1 MKKLFKIALI
11 SILTLGVLGSASL
24 LVFGRDGHGD
34 LAGTIPEQI
43 DQYLS
48 NEEFQGTVLISK
60 DGETLFKKG
69 YGTAAPNVQNSTDTL
84 YQIASL
90 SKSFTAVAILQLAE
104 KQMLTVDDPL
114 ATYFPDF
121 PNADAITI
129 GHLLSHSSGIPD
141 YLKPDYQFD
150 YSKAWE
156 PEDIIEV
163 VRNEQLEFTPG
174 ESFSY
179 SNTGYVLLG
188 LIIEQ
193 VSGQPYSDYIEEHI
207 FSPSGM
213 QNSMFTIAEGLPV
226 AAGHVE
232 GKPGPSMHNS
242 AAYAAGDIISTAE
255 DLALFDEALRQNL
268 LVSEENTKLMGTTHA
283 SKFPYQY
290 GYGWY
295 TQDVL
300 GHKAVGHSG
309 GYPSGFRHY
318 VARLQDEEL
327 TVIVLSNEMT
337 IDSKAI
343 NRNLTSIVLQQP
355 IWIWEEIL

>member
-1 MKKLFKIALI
+1 MRKFFKIALI
-11 SILTLGVLGSASL
+11 FVLTLGVLGGASL
-24 LVFGRDGHGD
+24 LAFGRDNHGN
-34 LAGTIPEQI
+34 LSGSIPEQI

-48 NEEFQGTVLISK
+48 NQEFQGAVLIAK
-60 DGETLFKKG
+60 DGELLFKKG
-69 YGTAAPNVQNSTDTL
+69 YGMAAPNVQNGTDTL

-90 SKSFTAVAILQLAE
+90 SKSFTAVAIMQLAE

-114 ATYFPDF
+114 AKYFPNF
-121 PNADAITI
+121 PNADTITL

-141 YLKPDYQFD
+141 YLNPDYQFD
-150 YSKAWE
+150 YSQVWE
-156 PEDIIEV
+156 PNDIIEV

-207 FSPSGM
+207 FIPSGM
-213 QNSMFTIAEGLPV
+213 HHSMFTIPEGSPAAE
-226 AAGHVE
+226 GHVE
-232 GKPGPSMHNS
+232 GESGPRMDNS
-242 AAYAAGDIISTAE
+242 AAFAAGDIISTAE

-268 LVSEENTKLMGTTHA
+268 LVSEETTKQMGTTHA

-318 VARLQDEEL
+318 VVRLQDEDL

-337 IDSKAI
+337 VNSKTI
-343 NRNLTSIVLQQP
+343 NRNLTSIVLQEP
-355 IWIWEEIL
+355 IWIWQELL

>member
-1 MKKLFKIALI
+1 MRRLFKIALI
-11 SILTLGVLGSASL
+11 AVLTLVVLGGASL
-24 LVFGRDGHGD
+24 LLFGRDSHGN
-34 LAGTIPEQI
+34 LSGSISEQI
-43 DQYLS
+43 DQYLL
-48 NEEFQGTVLISK
+48 NQEFQGTVLISK
-60 DGETLFKKG
+60 DGEVLFEKG
-69 YGTAAPNVQNSTDTL
+69 YGKAAPNLQNSTDTL

-90 SKSFTAVAILQLAE
+90 SKSFTAVAIMQLAE
-104 KQMLTVDDPL
+104 KQLLTVDDSL
-114 ATYFPDF
+114 AKYFPDF
-121 PNADAITI
+121 PNADTITI

-150 YSKAWE
+150 YSKEWE
-156 PEDIIEV
+156 PTEIIEV
-163 VRNEQLEFTPG
+163 VRNEPLEFTPG

-179 SNTGYVLLG
+179 SNSGYVLLG

-193 VSGQPYSDYIEEHI
+193 VSGQAYSDYIEEHI
-207 FSPSGM
+207 FKPSGM
-213 QNSMFTIAEGLPV
+213 HNSMFETKEGLPI
-226 AAGHVE
+226 AEGHVE
-232 GKPGPSMHNS
+232 GKSGPRMDDS

-268 LVSEENTKLMGTTHA
+268 LVSEETSKLMGTTHA
-283 SKFPYQY
+283 SKFPYKY

-337 IDSKAI
+337 VNSKSI
-343 NRNLTSIVLQQP
+343 NRNLTSIVLQKP
-355 IWIWEEIL
+355 IWIWEEFF